1 MTLVFCCCPMY
12 FLCSAFIPQTS
23 PGLVLLAWDP
33 AVLLFV
39 IPSLLFLPV
48 LHHIQ
53 PLCQL
58 FFPSSFLPIPF
69 GLSPFLVTLVH
80 RFSRSQQT
88 WIVCPICTL
97 SLSDLVRRSPISGP
111 LSVLLQL
118 CSLGHCSR
126 GKRVVPKHI
135 PFVVAFHCLLQPL
148 DLIHQEHPWCASL
161 PLVHTHPQKSQ
172 YYEIKGLETLP
183 LCLFAWLLIVLI
195 ACPPVCSLLSP

>member
-1 MTLVFCCCPMY
+1 MY

-58 FFPSSFLPIPF
+58 FFPSSFFPIPF

-80 RFSRSQQT
+80 RFSRSQKT
-88 WIVCPICTL
+88 WIVCPICTS
-97 SLSDLVRRSPISGP
+97 SLSDLVRRSPICTLLSSSPALLSG
-111 LSVLLQL
+111 SLQ
-118 CSLGHCSR
+118 SR
-126 GKRVVPKHI
+126 KKR
-135 PFVVAFHCLLQPL
+135 C
-148 DLIHQEHPWCASL
+148 
-161 PLVHTHPQKSQ
+161 PQAH
-172 YYEIKGLETLP
+172 P
-183 LCLFAWLLIVLI
+183 LCCCISLSSPAFGSH
-195 ACPPVCSLLSP
+195 PPGTSLVCFPPPCAHTSPKIIIL